1 MQKRFFKYLLILVVL
16 AGGAMIF
23 LYAQNG
29 YIFRKPATVNVEE
42 KNDEQADDIG
52 TPTDDD
58 PFTEMDKLVAAYYN
72 QQGSSFTGIVKLI
85 DDNGTK
91 EKVIEE
97 HPFEYTVLNEEFYY
111 SLDKMEV
118 VQKKDML
125 LVVDN
130 ANKLISM
137 SSIIHSPGKAKK
149 LFDISEFKKLMVER
163 KADAKVTQLGS
174 EKILTIENIQDP
186 QVQGYRIYYDPQT
199 FLIKKMLIGMLRLT
213 PLEEVNEDG
222 IEKIP
227 DEKTEKPETDN
238 GDVVAES
245 EIDTY
250 TYYMEVIYNET
261 KTLNIKEEAFNPENK
276 FVRING
282 KKTEL
287 TTQYK
292 NYQLIVNSKELE
304 KETQKNSEEQ

>member
-1 MQKRFFKYLLILVVL
+1 MQKRFLKYLLVLVVL

-29 YIFRKPATVNVEE
+29 YIFRKPATTNTE
-42 KNDEQADDIG
+42 KEKEEQADDIG

-58 PFTEMDKLVAAYYN
+58 PFTEMDKLVTAYYHK
-72 QQGSSFTGIVKLI
+72 QGSSFKGIVKLI
-85 DDNGTK
+85 DDNGK
-91 EKVIEE
+91 EEKIIEQ
-97 HPFEYTVLNEEFYY
+97 HLFEYTVLNEEFYY

-130 ANKLISM
+130 TNKLVSM
-137 SSIIHSPGKAKK
+137 SFIANSPGKTKK
-149 LFDISEFKKLMVER
+149 LFDIGEFKKLMEER
-163 KADAKVTQLGS
+163 KADAKVTQLGN

-199 FLIKKMLIGMLRLT
+199 FVIRKMLIGMLRLT
-213 PLEEVNEDG
+213 PLEEVNEDS
-222 IEKIP
+222 IEEIP
-227 DEKTEKPETDN
+227 DGKTEEPVTDDR
-238 GDVVAES
+238 DVVTET

-250 TYYMEVIYNET
+250 TYYMEVVYKE
-261 KTLNIKEEAFNPENK
+261 IKVLAINEEAFSPENK

-282 KKTEL
+282 KNVEL
-287 TTQYK
+287 ASPFK
-292 NYQLIVNSKELE
+292 NYQLIINSKESE
-304 KETQKNSEEQ
+304 KEMQKNSEEE